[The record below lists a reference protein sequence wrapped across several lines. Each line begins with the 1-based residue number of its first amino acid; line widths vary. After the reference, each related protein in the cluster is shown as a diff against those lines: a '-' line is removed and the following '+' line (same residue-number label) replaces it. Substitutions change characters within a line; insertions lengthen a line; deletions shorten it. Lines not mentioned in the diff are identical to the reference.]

1 MNQRTTLVLA
11 SLFGTLAVAFGAFG
25 AHALKDIL
33 TTTGR
38 SETFDLAVRYHFY
51 HTLALLATGILME
64 KFPKLKTSSWLFSGG
79 IIIFSGSLYTL
90 ALTNQTWWGAVTPFG
105 GALFIAG
112 WAALGLTFLK
122 SQKKN
127 NGL

>member
-1 MNQRTTLVLA
+1 MNQRTTLILA
-11 SLFGTLAVAFGAFG
+11 SLFGTLAVVFGAFG

-105 GALFIAG
+105 GVLLISG
-112 WAALGLTFLK
+112 WVALGLTFLK
-122 SQKKN
+122 SQKK
-127 NGL
+127 

>member
-25 AHALKDIL
+25 AHALKDVL

-38 SETFDLAVRYHFY
+38 SETFDLAVRYNFY

-105 GALFIAG
+105 GVLLIAG
-112 WAALGLTFLK
+112 WVALGLTFLK
-122 SQKKN
+122 SQKK
-127 NGL
+127 

>member
-122 SQKKN
+122 SQKN
-127 NGL
+127 NDL

>member
-112 WAALGLTFLK
+112 WAASGLTFLRV
-122 SQKKN
+122 KKN
-127 NGL
+127 NGP

>member
-25 AHALKDIL
+25 AHALKATL
-33 TTTGR
+33 TVTGR

-64 KFPKLKTSSWLFSGG
+64 KFPKLETSSCLFSGG

-90 ALTNQTWWGAVTPFG
+90 SLTNQAWWGAVTPFG
-105 GALFIAG
+105 GVLLIAG
-112 WAALGLTFLK
+112 WAMLGLTLIK
-122 SQKKN
+122 SQKS
-127 NGL
+127 NGR

>member
-25 AHALKDIL
+25 AHALKDML

-38 SETFDLAVRYHFY
+38 SETFDLAVRYNFY

-90 ALTNQTWWGAVTPFG
+90 ALTNQKWWGAVTPFG
-105 GALFIAG
+105 GVLLIAG
-112 WAALGLTFLK
+112 WVALGLTFLQ
-122 SQKKN
+122 SQKK
-127 NGL
+127 

>member
-25 AHALKDIL
+25 AHALKDML

-38 SETFDLAVRYHFY
+38 SETFDLAVRYNFY

-105 GALFIAG
+105 GVLLIAG
-112 WAALGLTFLK
+112 WVALGLTFLK
-122 SQKKN
+122 SQKK
-127 NGL
+127 

>member
-25 AHALKDIL
+25 AHALKDML

-38 SETFDLAVRYHFY
+38 SETFDLAVRYNFY

-105 GALFIAG
+105 GVLLIAG
-112 WAALGLTFLK
+112 WVALGLTFLQ
-122 SQKKN
+122 SQKK
-127 NGL
+127 

>member
-122 SQKKN
+122 SQKN

>member
-25 AHALKDIL
+25 AHALKDLL

-38 SETFDLAVRYHFY
+38 NETFDLAVRYHFY

-90 ALTNQTWWGAVTPFG
+90 ALTNQKWWGAVTPFG
-105 GALFIAG
+105 GVLLIAG
-112 WAALGLTFLK
+112 WVALGLTFLQ
-122 SQKKN
+122 SQKK
-127 NGL
+127 